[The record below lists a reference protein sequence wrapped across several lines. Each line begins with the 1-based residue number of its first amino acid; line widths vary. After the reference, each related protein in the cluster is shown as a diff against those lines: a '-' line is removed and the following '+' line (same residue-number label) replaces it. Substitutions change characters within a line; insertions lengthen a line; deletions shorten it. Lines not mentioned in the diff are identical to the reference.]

1 MRETIHSM
9 LWPILFEQWIQ
20 IIEQKQN
27 YEKALFDHSRPP
39 KPFKQDIL
47 GTVYP
52 VYLC

>member
-1 MRETIHSM
+1 MQETIHKLNM
-9 LWPILFEQWIQ
+9 LWLLSIEQWFQ
-20 IIEQKQN
+20 IIEKQN

-47 GTVYP
+47 